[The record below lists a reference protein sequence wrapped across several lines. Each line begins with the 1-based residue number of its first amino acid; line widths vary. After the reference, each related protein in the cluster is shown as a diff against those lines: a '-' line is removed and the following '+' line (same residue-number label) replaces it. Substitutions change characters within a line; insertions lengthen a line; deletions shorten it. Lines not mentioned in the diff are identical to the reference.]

1 MALIVTDQPA
11 GPRKEF
17 PIPAEGT
24 SLIVLADVQDL
35 GIVQNEY
42 YGSRKEVALSWV
54 INQKDPDGNFF
65 VIRRSY
71 TASVHEKSNLYADL
85 RDMLGRNPKSSE
97 DLESF
102 LGQVNIGVIKQVKGT
117 GKNEGKTFANI
128 KAFLSAGD
136 QKFAIPADFVRE
148 KDGGKYGKAP
158 RTRDN
163 GTVRGAGV
171 NVGGNNATSANAP
184 AGTTRQVA
192 PPPPE
197 VSDEDIPF

>member
-17 PIPAEGT
+17 PIPSEGT
-24 SLIVLADVQDL
+24 VLIVLADVQDL
-35 GIVQNEY
+35 GVVQNEY

-54 INQKDPDGNFF
+54 INEKDPDGNFF

-102 LGQVNIGVIKQVKGT
+102 LGHVNIGVIKQVKGT

-128 KAFLSAGD
+128 KAFLAAKPED
-136 QKFAIPADFVRE
+136 KFAVPADFVRE

-163 GTVRGAGV
+163 SGPVRGSGV
-171 NVGGNNATSANAP
+171 NVGGNAVSANTQKP
-184 AGTTRQVA
+184 TA
-192 PPPPE
+192 PPPQE
-197 VSDEDIPF
+197 VDDSDIPF